1 MSNENN
7 NDDHVDEDYEFA
19 RKHYYNV
26 LEKGEEALDE
36 ALDFLKDAEHPR
48 MYEVFAGLMK
58 ANSDVADR
66 LMELQKKKREVYNT
80 DQAQLPGSTNNTQN
94 NIYVGS
100 TTDLQ
105 RMIHDKKKNGSQ
117 TIDQDNDDSDDEDN
131 DDED

>member
-1 MSNENN
+1 MADNENE
-7 NDDHVDEDYEFA
+7 VDEDYEAA
-19 RKHYYNV
+19 RKYYYNI
-26 LEKGEEALDE
+26 LEKGEEGLDSM
-36 ALDFLKDAEHPR
+36 LDLAKDSDHPR
-48 MYEVFAGLMK
+48 AWEVFAGLMK

-66 LMELQKKKREVYNT
+66 LMELQKKKREVHNA

-117 TIDQDNDDSDDEDN
+117 TIDQDNDDSDD

>member
-1 MSNENN
+1 MSNDNN
-7 NDDHVDEDYEFA
+7 NNDHVDEDYEKA
-19 RKHYYNV
+19 RDFYYS
-26 LEKGEEALDE
+26 LMERGDE
-36 ALDFLKDAEHPR
+36 ALENTLDLLKDSDSPR
-48 MYEVFAGLMK
+48 VAEVFAGLMK

-105 RMIHDKKKNGSQ
+105 RMIHDKKKGGSQ
-117 TIDQDNDDSDDEDN
+117 TIEQDGDEDE
-131 DDED
+131 DE

>member
-1 MSNENN
+1 MTDNKEN
-7 NDDHVDEDYEFA
+7 DVDEDYEYA

-26 LEKGEEALDE
+26 LEKGEEALDSM
-36 ALDFLKDAEHPR
+36 LDLAKDSDHPR
-48 MYEVFAGLMK
+48 SFEVLAGLMK

-117 TIDQDNDDSDDEDN
+117 TIDQDDDSDEDED
-131 DDED
+131 E